1 MVEKSGH
8 KPEEYA
14 LHSLRVGSA
23 STLAAGGDVSGRVI
37 QRKER
42 WKSDACVT
50 YTRNNADDSGHV
62 SRKLA
67 AGKGLK
73 RQPGEDILWDDCRI
87 SRLSSNVE

>member
-1 MVEKSGH
+1 MVGKSGRNR
-8 KPEEYA
+8 KDCA
-14 LHSLRVGSA
+14 LHSLRIGSA
-23 STLAAGGDVSGRVI
+23 STLAAGGDVSERVI
-37 QRKER
+37 QREGR
-42 WKSDACVT
+42 WKSDEYIV
-50 YTRNNADDSGHV
+50 YTRSNADNGGHV